1 MDFLGKSPRQLRTL
15 ALLFPALA
23 ASGCAIF
30 TPRSSEAEF
39 EKLMDQRAK
48 RAQGVVAPVESQ
60 KPKTTITDM
69 LDIDEVSKSINKSVI
84 GAAGYGPNKNIAQ
97 QTFDAAEQKFQEAS
111 ELEGDKRRELFAK
124 AAEEFGWAAYRW
136 PDSALQEDS
145 LFKGGEAY
153 FFADEYSNAAGE
165 YEKLLKNYPNSR
177 YRETVS
183 NRRFD
188 IGRYW
193 LEINQKNPHWPI
205 YPNMIDETRP
215 FWDTPGEAMRI
226 FDKLR
231 LEDPTGK
238 LADDAVYA
246 TANAHFANGDF
257 ITASGDYKALIE
269 TYPHSEHQFDAHF
282 MRLQAELY
290 RYQGS
295 DYSADSLDDADKM
308 IRQIKKQFPDEA
320 EKHRTFLNRSY
331 LKARY
336 AKADRLYQ
344 RGQYYE
350 RQGHNRSARIFYDKV
365 IDEFGDTKFGKE
377 AEDRLVAIK
386 DLPPEPPVRFK
397 WFVDLFPERSIAKP
411 IFTSDAPKGS
421 SRKTR

>member
-1 MDFLGKSPRQLRTL
+1 MDFLGKSPRHRCIL

-23 ASGCAIF
+23 ASGCAMF

-39 EKLMDQRAK
+39 ERVMKMREERA
-48 RAQGVVAPVESQ
+48 RGVAAPVESQ

-69 LDIDEVSKSINKSVI
+69 LDIDEMGKSFSKTVV
-84 GAAGYGPNKNIAQ
+84 GAAGYGPNKNLAQ
-97 QTFDAAEQKFQEAS
+97 QLFDAAEQKYQEAS
-111 ELEGDKRRELFAK
+111 ELEGAKRRELFS
-124 AAEEFGWAAYRW
+124 AAAAEFGWAAYRW

-145 LFKGGEAY
+145 LFKAGEAY
-153 FFADEYSNAAGE
+153 FFADEYSKAAGE
-165 YEKLLKNYPNSR
+165 FEKLLKGYPNSR

-183 NRRFD
+183 ARRFE
-188 IGRYW
+188 IGKYW

-205 YPNMIDETRP
+205 YPNMLDETRP
-215 FWDTPGEAMRI
+215 LWDTPGEAMRI

-246 TANAHFANGDF
+246 TANAHFAMGDY

-290 RYQGS
+290 RYQGA
-295 DYSADSLDDADKM
+295 DYSADSLDEADKM

-365 IDEFGDTKFGKE
+365 IDEFGDTKFGKDAE
-377 AEDRLVAIK
+377 ARLDAIK
-386 DLPPEPPVRFK
+386 DLPPEPPVYCQ
-397 WFVDLFPERSIAKP
+397 WLVDLFPERSIAKP
-411 IFTSDAPKGS
+411 IFTSDVPRGDSKK
-421 SRKTR
+421 SR